1 MDLSKLQVAVM
12 RVLWDRHE
20 ATPAEVHR
28 ILSRSRPL
36 AITTVATLLARLEKR
51 GAVTPPP
58 EGPAQ
63 GYHAAVREPPGRL
76 PRPRP
81 RPQPALVYRAA
92 VSERQV
98 RRTMLGGL
106 VRSLFRSDPGEVV
119 SHLLAERDVSASDI
133 AKIHDLLKGSRAR
146 KRKTR

>member
-12 RVLWDRHE
+12 RVLWDRRE

-28 ILSRSRPL
+28 VLSRSRPL

-51 GAVTPPP
+51 GAVTHRR
-58 EGPAQ
+58 EG
-63 GYHAAVREPPGRL
+63 R
-76 PRPRP
+76 
-81 RPQPALVYRAA
+81 ALVYRAS
-92 VSERQV
+92 VTERQV

-119 SHLLAERDVSASDI
+119 SQLLAERDVAASDI
-133 AKIHDLLKGSRAR
+133 AKIHELLKSSRSR
-146 KRKTR
+146 KRKAR

>member
-12 RVLWDRHE
+12 RVLWDRRE

-28 ILSRSRPL
+28 VLSRSRPL

-51 GAVTPPP
+51 GAVTHRR
-58 EGPAQ
+58 EG
-63 GYHAAVREPPGRL
+63 R
-76 PRPRP
+76 
-81 RPQPALVYRAA
+81 ALVYRAS
-92 VSERQV
+92 VTERQV
-98 RRTMLGGL
+98 RHTMLGGL

-119 SHLLAERDVSASDI
+119 SQLLAERDVAPSDI
-133 AKIHDLLKGSRAR
+133 AKIQELLKGSRSR

>member
-12 RVLWDRHE
+12 RVLWERRE

-51 GAVTPPP
+51 GAVTQRR
-58 EGPAQ
+58 EG
-63 GYHAAVREPPGRL
+63 R
-76 PRPRP
+76 
-81 RPQPALVYRAA
+81 ALVYRAT

-133 AKIHDLLKGSRAR
+133 AKIHELLKSSRAR
-146 KRKTR
+146 KRKIR

>member
-51 GAVTPPP
+51 GAVTHRR
-58 EGPAQ
+58 EG
-63 GYHAAVREPPGRL
+63 R
-76 PRPRP
+76 
-81 RPQPALVYRAA
+81 ALVYRAA

-133 AKIHDLLKGSRAR
+133 AKIHELLKGSRAR

>member
-12 RVLWDRHE
+12 RVLWDRRE

-51 GAVTPPP
+51 GAVTQRR
-58 EGPAQ
+58 EG
-63 GYHAAVREPPGRL
+63 R
-76 PRPRP
+76 
-81 RPQPALVYRAA
+81 ALVYRAV

-119 SHLLAERDVSASDI
+119 SHLLAERDVSPSDI
-133 AKIHDLLKGSRAR
+133 AKIHQLLKSSRTR

>member
-51 GAVTPPP
+51 GAVTHRR
-58 EGPAQ
+58 EG
-63 GYHAAVREPPGRL
+63 R
-76 PRPRP
+76 
-81 RPQPALVYRAA
+81 ALVYRAA

-133 AKIHDLLKGSRAR
+133 AKIHELLKGSRA
-146 KRKTR
+146 KRRAR

>member
-12 RVLWDRHE
+12 RVLWDRQE

-28 ILSRSRPL
+28 VLSRTRPL

-51 GAVTPPP
+51 GAVAHRR
-58 EGPAQ
+58 EG
-63 GYHAAVREPPGRL
+63 R
-76 PRPRP
+76 
-81 RPQPALVYRAA
+81 ALVYRAS

-106 VRSLFRSDPGEVV
+106 VRSLFRSDPGELV
-119 SHLLAERDVSASDI
+119 SQLLAERDVSPSDI
-133 AKIHDLLKGSRAR
+133 AKIHELLKGSRPRTR
-146 KRKTR
+146 KVR

>member
-51 GAVTPPP
+51 GAVSHRR
-58 EGPAQ
+58 EG
-63 GYHAAVREPPGRL
+63 R
-76 PRPRP
+76 
-81 RPQPALVYRAA
+81 ALVYRAA

-133 AKIHDLLKGSRAR
+133 AKIHELLKGSRAR

>member
-51 GAVTPPP
+51 GAVTHRR
-58 EGPAQ
+58 EG
-63 GYHAAVREPPGRL
+63 R
-76 PRPRP
+76 
-81 RPQPALVYRAA
+81 ALVYRAA

>member
-28 ILSRSRPL
+28 ILSRTRPL

-51 GAVTPPP
+51 GAVTHRR
-58 EGPAQ
+58 EG
-63 GYHAAVREPPGRL
+63 R
-76 PRPRP
+76 
-81 RPQPALVYRAA
+81 ALVYRAA

-133 AKIHDLLKGSRAR
+133 AKIHELLKGSRA
-146 KRKTR
+146 KRRTR

>member
-12 RVLWDRHE
+12 RVLWDRRE

-28 ILSRSRPL
+28 MLSRSRPL

-51 GAVTPPP
+51 GAVTQRR
-58 EGPAQ
+58 EG
-63 GYHAAVREPPGRL
+63 R
-76 PRPRP
+76 
-81 RPQPALVYRAA
+81 ALVYRAV

-119 SHLLAERDVSASDI
+119 SHLLAERDVSPSDI
-133 AKIHDLLKGSRAR
+133 AKIHQLLKSSRTR
-146 KRKTR
+146 KRRIR

>member
-12 RVLWDRHE
+12 RVLWDRRE

-28 ILSRSRPL
+28 VLSRFRPL

-51 GAVTPPP
+51 GAVTHRR
-58 EGPAQ
+58 EG
-63 GYHAAVREPPGRL
+63 R
-76 PRPRP
+76 
-81 RPQPALVYRAA
+81 ALVYRAS
-92 VSERQV
+92 VTERQV

-119 SHLLAERDVSASDI
+119 SQLLAERDVAPSDI
-133 AKIHDLLKGSRAR
+133 AKIHELLKGSRSR